1 MSRIIVL
8 QKYPAQTRFVFT
20 SEVKDTVEQLVGHE
34 RMGQLPEE
42 SLEED
47 SGGVDILLLEVDRLS
62 SVDFLDELL
71 DVGGT
76 GRSPVG

>member
-1 MSRIIVL
+1 M
-8 QKYPAQTRFVFT
+8 FT
-20 SEVKDTVEQLVGHE
+20 SEVEDTVEQLVGHE

-71 DVGGT
+71 DVGST
-76 GRSPVG
+76 GGSPV

>member
-1 MSRIIVL
+1 
-8 QKYPAQTRFVFT
+8 
-20 SEVKDTVEQLVGHE
+20 
-34 RMGQLPEE
+34 MGQLPEE

-71 DVGGT
+71 DVGST
-76 GRSPVG
+76 GGSPG